1 MIKEAYC
8 SYEIAK
14 LLKEKGFPISK
25 YSGIYTNEDNLCL
38 TDVGMMSYLSKED
51 YIHFEDFF
59 IPTITH
65 QLACDWLREVHN
77 ILISIIP
84 QEVKV
89 GIDKICY
96 AIYRITED
104 VYTPLYNGYINNL
117 VDSYDNLLETTD
129 KVGTRAVLLDTT
141 DVNKVCRFIE
151 QCDVWI
157 VQEHAKDIDQI
168 ISEHPEE
175 FTYQSDHYIVRPKDN
190 YPAECDIKLLTC
202 EIQVRTILQHAYAE
216 ISHDTMYKK
225 DISLSNQYKRKLAS
239 SMAFLEAAD
248 EKFVQIYKGME
259 EYNDNRTDLQNR
271 LIAAYKTV
279 ITDYNE
285 SAYNVE
291 ITLPLIKLLEE
302 IKELKEFYENLD
314 GFMQEKEVL
323 VQNAISTYK
332 DVDILFR
339 HPVIVMALYMILNY
353 QDTLIKNWPY
363 NYDSLE
369 HVVKGMNLSD
379 DILH

>member
-1 MIKEAYC
+1 M
-8 SYEIAK
+8 
-14 LLKEKGFPISK
+14 
-25 YSGIYTNEDNLCL
+25 NEQK
-38 TDVGMMSYLSKED
+38 VR
-51 YIHFEDFF
+51 EDFIALCPELEKWGKHVDTVLCEF
-59 IPTITH
+59 LKSAFSSCEHVQMKPSH
-65 QLACDWLREVHN
+65 
-77 ILISIIP
+77 
-84 QEVKV
+84 
-89 GIDKICY
+89 
-96 AIYRITED
+96 RIKS
-104 VYTPLYNGYINNL
+104 
-117 VDSYDNLLETTD
+117 VDSYCQKVLIRKPKEHPLLETTD

-279 ITDYNE
+279 INDYNE
-285 SAYNVE
+285 NTYNVE
-291 ITLPLIKLLEE
+291 ITLPLVKLFEESALIEFNDNLE
-302 IKELKEFYENLD
+302 
-314 GFMQEKEVL
+314 GFMQKNAEL
-323 VQNAISTYK
+323 VHSAIISYK
-332 DVDILFR
+332 DVDILFC

-353 QDTLIKNWPY
+353 QDMLIKNWPY
-363 NYDSLE
+363 NFDSLE